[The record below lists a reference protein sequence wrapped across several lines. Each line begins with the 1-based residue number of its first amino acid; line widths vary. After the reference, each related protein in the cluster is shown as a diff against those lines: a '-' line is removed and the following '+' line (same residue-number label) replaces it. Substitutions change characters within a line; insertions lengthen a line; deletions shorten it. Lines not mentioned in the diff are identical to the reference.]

1 MEKLKLAL
9 AITFTLHL
17 FSGLN
22 LSAQLPIKSFF
33 QGFYPTF
40 SSQYNSQITDYQIS
54 KNNLSNTTT
63 NRFD

>member
-17 FSGLN
+17 FAGTN
-22 LSAQLPIKSFF
+22 LSAQFPLKSFF

-40 SSQYNSQITDYQIS
+40 SSQYDRQVVDYQIS
-54 KNNLSNTTT
+54 KNVSNITT
-63 NRFD
+63 NRLD

>member
-17 FSGLN
+17 FAGTN
-22 LSAQLPIKSFF
+22 LSAQFPLKSFF

-40 SSQYNSQITDYQIS
+40 SSQYDRQVVNYQIS
-54 KNNLSNTTT
+54 KNIPNITT
-63 NRFD
+63 NQVD